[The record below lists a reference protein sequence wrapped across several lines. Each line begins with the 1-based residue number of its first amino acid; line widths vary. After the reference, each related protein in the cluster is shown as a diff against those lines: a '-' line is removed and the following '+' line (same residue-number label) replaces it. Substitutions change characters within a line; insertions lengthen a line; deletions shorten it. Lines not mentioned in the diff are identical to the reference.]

1 MTYNV
6 KIGYLDGVKNATAD
20 IVKKDIEDLGVKS
33 VKNVRVIQLYLIDA
47 EISSQQLEAVCV
59 KLLSDSV
66 VQWYKASEEKNTAG
80 KKEGPGPCG
89 HAIEVFLKK
98 GVTDAVGD
106 SVRIGINDL
115 GISNVHSVRTGVR
128 YELEGEVT
136 AEALEKIAQSLL
148 ANKVIQ
154 DYKII

>member
-1 MTYNV
+1 MIYYV
-6 KIGYLDGVKNATAD
+6 RVGYLDGVKNATAD
-20 IVKKDIEDLGVKS
+20 IVKKDIEDLGIKS
-33 VKNVRVIQLYLIDA
+33 VEKIRVIQLYLIDA
-47 EISSQQLEAVCV
+47 GISSQQLEAVCV

-66 VQWYKASEEKNTAG
+66 VQWYEASEGENTAD
-80 KKEGPGPCG
+80 KKAGPVG
-89 HAIEVFLKK
+89 HTIEVFLKK

-148 ANKVIQ
+148 ANRVIQ
-154 DYKII
+154 DYKIF